1 MELSPYKTLVRSIV
15 VQQLT
20 QSGWV
25 DLIRMPIE
33 NPEKAT
39 PVQIQ
44 STIEYLHKMIYK
56 SEKVELSVQGNQLC
70 IRGLDSTTS
79 TFRVCASA
87 EEVAYPALVA

>member
-25 DLIRMPIE
+25 ELIRMPIE
-33 NPEKAT
+33 NPEEAT
-39 PVQIQ
+39 PGQIQ
-44 STIEYLHKMIYK
+44 STIEFLHNMIYK
-56 SEKVELSVQGNQLC
+56 SEKVELSIQGNQVC
-70 IRGLDSTTS
+70 IRGLDKTTA

-87 EEVAYPALVA
+87 EGVDYPELVA